1 MATET
6 NKKTPAKGRPSKA
19 TNSKNATKTASKKP
33 VSKIKAEPVEE
44 VKAVD
49 EVKEPVIEESIAPVA
64 EEPKVVVREVIREV
78 VKEVPAKAEGKK
90 RKFEPTDLVTCRS
103 VVNGRTF
110 MEGAASLLHYTWTD
124 FGDEVDVEYRDL
136 VAAVRNKSGY
146 ITRPFFVVMDDDF
159 IEEFSFLKEIYAKQY
174 SAKDLAKILSLD
186 VDEMVEE
193 VKTLPGNVKD
203 ILKGIASTWIENG
216 RLDSFKKIK
225 ALDEILDTDLSLIAD
240 MLNE

>member
-6 NKKTPAKGRPSKA
+6 NKKTPAKGRPKT
-19 TNSKNATKTASKKP
+19 TNSKTATKTTAKKP

-44 VKAVD
+44 VK
-49 EVKEPVIEESIAPVA
+49 EVKEPVIEEPVA
-64 EEPKVVVREVIREV
+64 EEPKVVVREVVREV
-78 VKEVPAKAEGKK
+78 VKEVPAKTNGKK
-90 RKFEPTDLVTCRS
+90 KFEPTDLVTCRS
-103 VVNGRTF
+103 VVNGRIF
-110 MEGAASLLHYTWTD
+110 MEGAASLLRYTWMD

-186 VDEMVEE
+186 VDEMVAE
-193 VKTLPGNVKD
+193 VKSLPGNVKD

-240 MLNE
+240 MLSE

>member
-1 MATET
+1 MATEN
-6 NKKTPAKGRPSKA
+6 NKKAPAKGRPSKA
-19 TNSKNATKTASKKP
+19 NNKTATKKP
-33 VSKIKAEPVEE
+33 VSKIKVESVEVSPVEE
-44 VKAVD
+44 VK
-49 EVKEPVIEESIAPVA
+49 ETSEPIVEETVV
-64 EEPKVVVREVIREV
+64 EEPKTIVREVIREV
-78 VKEVPAKAEGKK
+78 VKEVPAKADGKK
-90 RKFEPTDLVTCRS
+90 KFEPTDLIACRS
-103 VVNGRTF
+103 VVNGRVF
-110 MEGAASLLHYTWTD
+110 MEGAVSLLHYTWMD

-159 IEEFSFLKEIYAKQY
+159 VEEFAFLKEIYAKQY

-186 VDEMVEE
+186 VDEMIEE
-193 VKTLPGNVKD
+193 VKSLPGNVKD